1 MHPQFWHY
9 LTSNDI
15 IQMHAKAIGRYG
27 GAAELRDAVALESC
41 VAQPQ
46 TSVFGTD
53 RFDDALS
60 KAAAYCF
67 FIVRLHPF
75 MDGNKR
81 AGLLASIDFLMRNGM
96 LVDFDS
102 ERLYRATL
110 DVASGESDLEDL
122 IEFYRGFAGEAGG
135 SAGS

>member
-1 MHPQFWHY
+1 
-9 LTSNDI
+9 
-15 IQMHAKAIGRYG
+15 MHARAIGRYG
-27 GAAELRDAVALESC
+27 GAVELRDPVALESC

-53 RFDDALS
+53 RFDDAHS

-81 AGLLASIDFLMRNGM
+81 TGLLASIDFLMRNGV
-96 LVDFDS
+96 LVDFDKK
-102 ERLYRATL
+102 RLYRVTL

-122 IEFYRGFAGEAGG
+122 IEFYRGFAGEAGV
-135 SAGS
+135 SASS